1 MKKSLLAFGII
12 CLFIGGA
19 ASTAAAVDCNGT
31 NILGTWSRQADGSFT
46 TNTVWTFVSD
56 SVTEGTISCSGDC
69 VRKAGRPVGWA
80 TPGDFWNE
88 PGKVKIKFEQIEVV
102 MRCAVEG
109 DNRLI
114 WSIGGVTEIWFE
126 KQRFSPRVD

>member
-1 MKKSLLAFGII
+1 MKLPLLAFGII
-12 CLFIGGA
+12 FLSIA
-19 ASTAAAVDCNGT
+19 ATASTAAAVDCNGT
-31 NILGTWSRQADGSFT
+31 NILGTWHRQPAQSFT
-46 TNTVWTFVSD
+46 TEAVWTFVSD

-88 PGKVKIKFEQIEVV
+88 PGNIKIKFERTEIV

-109 DNRLI
+109 DNRMI
-114 WSIGGVTEIWFE
+114 WSSDGVTDMMFE
-126 KQRFSPRVD
+126 KQR